1 MPFHTVDAQAIKAGE
16 VTDVYFA
23 RTVEVL
29 RAKGVHRR
37 CVAEVTLKGRKAD
50 WDFGVL
56 AGVEELVELFDGVP
70 VDVKVLPEGS
80 FFQPFEP
87 VAVIEGVYTD
97 FAIYETAL
105 LGLLCQAS
113 GIATESARCKL
124 AAGDKIVI
132 SFGARR
138 MHPAIAPMIERNAYI
153 GGCDGVA
160 VVASA
165 DLIREEPVGTIP
177 HALVLML
184 EGVEEATC
192 AFHEVIDPSVHRVAL
207 VDTLYD
213 EKIES
218 LRVAEALGKD
228 LWAVRIDTP
237 GSRRGN
243 IRQILEEV
251 RWELDLRG
259 YQHVKLFLS
268 GGVSASDIADLADL
282 VDGFGVG
289 TSISS
294 AKVID
299 FALDIVEIEG
309 EPIAKRGK
317 WAGRKEIVR
326 CTSCGTRAVVPAERL
341 SENCRCGGSIEPQL
355 VDLIEGGRPVGA
367 TESPQ
372 AIRKRVL
379 DQLDEHRK
387 REPQD
392 AGR

>member
-1 MPFHTVDAQAIKAGE
+1 MPFHTVDAEAIKAGK

-23 RTVEVL
+23 RTVEIL
-29 RAKGVHRR
+29 RALGVHKQ
-37 CVAEVTLKGRKAD
+37 CVAEVTLKNRKPE
-50 WDFGVL
+50 WDFGVV

-70 VDVKVLPEGS
+70 VDVKALPEGS
-80 FFQPFEP
+80 LFRPFEP
-87 VAVIEGVYTD
+87 VASIEGVYTD

-113 GIATESARCKL
+113 GIATEAARCKL
-124 AAGDKIVI
+124 AAGDKLVI

-138 MHPAIAPMIERNAYI
+138 MHPAIAPMVERNAFI

-165 DLIREEPVGTIP
+165 ELIHEEPVGTIP

-184 EGVEEATC
+184 GGAAEATR
-192 AFHEVIDPSVHRVAL
+192 AFHEVIESSVHRVAL
-207 VDTLYD
+207 VDTFFD

-228 LWAVRIDTP
+228 LWAVRLDTP

-243 IRQILEEV
+243 LQQILEEV

-259 YQHVKLFLS
+259 YEHVKIFIS
-268 GGVSASDIADLADL
+268 GGISAEDIAAHANL

-289 TSISS
+289 TTISS

-299 FALDIVEIEG
+299 FSLDIVEIDG
-309 EPIAKRGK
+309 QPVSKRGK
-317 WAGRKEIVR
+317 WAGRKDIIR
-326 CTSCGTRAVVPAERL
+326 CVSCGTRAIVPAERL
-341 SENCRCGGSIEPQL
+341 PEHCRCGGPVEPQL
-355 VDLIEGGRPVGA
+355 VDLIEAGQPVGA
-367 TESPQ
+367 PEPPQ

-379 DQLDEHRK
+379 DQLDELRK
-387 REPQD
+387 REAPR